1 MNTEQIIQ
9 TIANLSPTAQIAILV
24 VMVLAIL
31 QLLTVTYKALACWQI
46 TRHTRGLHTLNQ
58 AMSQASQSFAL
69 QAALS
74 KPLDLLLDH
83 LYVSVGV
90 IHLLDPDQH
99 QLELVCMRGVDGL
112 SESRLK
118 GVLGADTPM
127 GQAAQTGSPV
137 RFAGPADKDY
147 LRALGQGKRRVCVM
161 SVPLSSGNRN
171 IGALT
176 VATSKYRAFTDDE
189 INLMTGLGRYLGV
202 VVEKLRMVDAM
213 RAQMAQLDVAMAKL
227 RAAEKAH
234 SVLWAD
240 VSRDLRSPLG
250 QIESYVHVLL
260 EGELSDSVRE
270 GLQMVSDRLGQMT
283 GRIEGL
289 RAMEPPA
296 QPVEAQSTPAP
307 TLLTATNSTNLH
319 KPVPTAIPP
328 QPQPPPA
335 EHHEAWRMELPP
347 EPIARRRNWLV
358 ERLARLDRLQRI
370 ALGMGAALLTLFA
383 VLLIALSLWQHM
395 TW

>member
-1 MNTEQIIQ
+1 
-9 TIANLSPTAQIAILV
+9 
-24 VMVLAIL
+24 
-31 QLLTVTYKALACWQI
+31 
-46 TRHTRGLHTLNQ
+46 
-58 AMSQASQSFAL
+58 
-69 QAALS
+69 
-74 KPLDLLLDH
+74 
-83 LYVSVGV
+83 
-90 IHLLDPDQH
+90 
-99 QLELVCMRGVDGL
+99 
-112 SESRLK
+112 
-118 GVLGADTPM
+118 
-127 GQAAQTGSPV
+127 
-137 RFAGPADKDY
+137 
-147 LRALGQGKRRVCVM
+147 M

-213 RAQMAQLDVAMAKL
+213 RVQMAQLDVALAKL
-227 RAAEKAH
+227 RAAEKVY
-234 SVLWAD
+234 SDLWAN
-240 VSRDLRSPLG
+240 VSRDLHSPLG

-270 GLQMVSDRLGQMT
+270 GLQMVSDRLGQMA

-289 RAMEPPA
+289 KAMEPPA
-296 QPVEAQSTPAP
+296 QPIEVQSTPVP
-307 TLLTATNSTNLH
+307 PLLTAMDSTNLH
-319 KPVPTAIPP
+319 KPVPPVISS

-335 EHHEAWRMELPP
+335 EHHEAWRMELPA
-347 EPIARRRNWLV
+347 EPIARRKSWLA

>member
-9 TIANLSPTAQIAILV
+9 TITNLSPAAQIAILI
-24 VMVLAIL
+24 VMVLAVL
-31 QLLTVTYKALACWQI
+31 QLLTVAYKALARWQI

-58 AMSQASQSFAL
+58 AMSLASQSFAL
-69 QAALS
+69 QAALG

-83 LYVSVGV
+83 LHVTVGV

-99 QLELVCMRGVDGL
+99 QLELACARGVDGS

-118 GVLGADTPM
+118 GMPEADTAM
-127 GQAAQTGSPV
+127 GQATQTGSPV
-137 RFAGPADKDY
+137 RLAGPADKDY
-147 LRALGQGKRRVCVM
+147 LHALAKGKRRVCVM

-202 VVEKLRMVDAM
+202 VTENLRMVGAM
-213 RAQMAQLDVAMAKL
+213 RAQMAQLDAALAEL
-227 RAAEKAH
+227 RAAEKIRDA
-234 SVLWAD
+234 LLAN

-250 QIESYVHVLL
+250 HIESYVHVLL
-260 EGELSDSVRE
+260 EGELNDSVRE
-270 GLQMVSDRLGQMT
+270 GLQMVSDRLGQMA
-283 GRIEGL
+283 GRIEELGGV
-289 RAMEPPA
+289 EQPA
-296 QPVEAQSTPAP
+296 QPVETQSAP
-307 TLLTATNSTNLH
+307 IPVLLSATDATDLH
-319 KPVPTAIPP
+319 EPVPVISF
-328 QPQPPPA
+328 QPQPPPT
-335 EHHEAWRMELPP
+335 EHHEAWRMELPA
-347 EPIARRRNWLV
+347 EPIARRKNWLAD
-358 ERLARLDRLQRI
+358 RLARLDRLQRI
-370 ALGMGAALLTLFA
+370 ALGMGAALLMLFA